1 LIVEE
6 LHYIDT
12 HTVSVDA
19 SPEQVWRALLA
30 TLRPLGAGL
39 PHLMISAWGL
49 EPGVRHGDWDPDPT
63 VGDAIVVFGVAGVD
77 PPRSLTLR
85 GRHRFSRYEL
95 RFEITEGSAGRAVL
109 HAHTSAV
116 FPGLAGS
123 AYRALVI
130 GTGGH
135 RVAVRRLLAAVAR
148 RTGR

>member
-1 LIVEE
+1 MQDLP
-6 LHYIDT
+6 YIDQHVT
-12 HTVSVDA
+12 SVDT
-19 SPEQVWRALLA
+19 SPQQVWPALLA
-30 TLRPLGAGL
+30 TLRTIGAGL
-39 PHLMISAWGL
+39 PRPVIRAWGL
-49 EPGVRHGDWDPDPT
+49 EPGARRGDWDRSVA
-63 VGDAIVVFGVAGVD
+63 VGDSIVAFGVAGVD

-95 RFEITEGSAGRAVL
+95 RFEITDGPAGGSVL
-109 HAHTSAV
+109 HAHTSAT

-148 RTGR
+148 RATR